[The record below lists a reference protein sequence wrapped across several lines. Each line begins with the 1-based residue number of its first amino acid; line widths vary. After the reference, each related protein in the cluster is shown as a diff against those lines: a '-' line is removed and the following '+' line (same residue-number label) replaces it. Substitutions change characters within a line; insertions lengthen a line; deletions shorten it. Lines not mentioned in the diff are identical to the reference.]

1 MGRRVS
7 DADSETEGPPE
18 RRAVEENGRKR
29 GREGEEAVA
38 ADRIPLGVGLEE
50 GFYLHDKGRTKRNI

>member
-1 MGRRVS
+1 MS

-29 GREGEEAVA
+29 GGREGEVA
-38 ADRIPLGVGLEE
+38 AGADRILLGVELEE
-50 GFYLHDKGRTKRNI
+50 GFYLG